1 MSVASAGRAPVLLAH
16 ARDLFPGGV
25 SSPVRA
31 YRAVGGE
38 PPILVRGAGPRVWDV
53 DGREY
58 LDLVGAFGPLI
69 LLSLFWRRLSA
80 WGALAG
86 MITGTVVVFLW
97 PLLGTPVYELLPGF
111 VIALVVSVVVS
122 LFTYRE
128 DAEIQQEF
136 TDTNTMTLA
145 VQKSEAPA
153 PTATS

>member
-69 LLSLFWRRLSA
+69 LGHAHPAVLAALHERVDLGGPFGATGPLDCPNNTIMPRGRSSFSPLSN
-80 WGALAG
+80 
-86 MITGTVVVFLW
+86 VV
-97 PLLGTPVYELLPGF
+97 LPTE
-111 VIALVVSVVVS
+111 S
-122 LFTYRE
+122 
-128 DAEIQQEF
+128 
-136 TDTNTMTLA
+136 
-145 VQKSEAPA
+145 
-153 PTATS
+153 